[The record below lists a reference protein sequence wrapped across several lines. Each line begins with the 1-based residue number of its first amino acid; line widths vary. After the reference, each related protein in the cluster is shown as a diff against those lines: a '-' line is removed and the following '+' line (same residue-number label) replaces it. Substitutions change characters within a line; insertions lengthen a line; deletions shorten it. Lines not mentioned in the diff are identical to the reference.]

1 METVIVL
8 PEWEPGKLQPM
19 DLAGLLR
26 AIETRYIDSALKQ
39 TAGNRQAAATLLG
52 LQRTTLVEKLRR
64 RKKKSAAADA
74 AAAAADASAENHDH
88 AGADGDDH
96 GDHGD
101 HDVHCDA
108 ADAAAE

>member
-1 METVIVL
+1 MKMTTKGEEEMETVIVL

-19 DLAGLLR
+19 DLASLLR

-39 TAGNRQAAATLLG
+39 TSGNRQAAATLLG

-64 RKKKSAAADA
+64 RKKKNAATDAADA
-74 AAAAADASAENHDH
+74 AAAAAEDQHHVAD
-88 AGADGDDH
+88 DGDNN
-96 GDHGD
+96 
-101 HDVHCDA
+101 A